1 MATLN
6 DYLTQVENLLH
17 DSSNVFWT
25 QQQLTTYI
33 NEARERTVRDT
44 GCLRVIQN
52 TQTPIAAYNPYAATT
67 PPSYNNTTP
76 ATTWTANTAVTAG
89 QYVFSNIYIYQYQ
102 TSGTSGS
109 TAPAYP
115 TGTNIFPPSTTFAD
129 GTATL
134 LYVQNAEIIPFAS
147 LPQGISTYDVVNI
160 NLYWGNSRIPM
171 RYLPWTNF
179 TAQLRYWQNY
189 VGRPIC
195 FSVYGQQQIYIAP
208 VPDQSYYIEIDTNV
222 LPTALSL
229 SSPNAVDSIIDP
241 YNTSVQ
247 YYAAYKAK
255 FYEQSYGEAEIFKQE
270 YNKHILNI
278 LNSTFTRRI
287 PDPYSNGG

>member
-17 DSSNVFWT
+17 DSTNVFWT
-25 QQQLTTYI
+25 QNQLTTYI
-33 NEARERTVRDT
+33 NEARTQLVRDT
-44 GCLRVIQN
+44 GCLRTIQN
-52 TQTPIAAYNPYAATT
+52 TSTPITSSNPYNSTNT
-67 PPSYNNTTP
+67 NTTP
-76 ATTWTANTAVTAG
+76 ATSWVANTAVSAG

-115 TGTNIFPPSTTFAD
+115 TGTNIFPPSTAFAD

-134 LYVQNAEIIPFAS
+134 LYVQNAEIIPFAA
-147 LPQGISTYDVVNI
+147 LPNGINTVDVLNI

-171 RYLPWTNF
+171 RYLPWSDF

-189 VGRPIC
+189 IGRPIC

-208 VPDQSYYIEIDTNV
+208 VPDQSYYIEMDAVI
-222 LPTALSL
+222 LPTALSIT
-229 SSPNAVDSIIDP
+229 SPNTVDSIIDP
-241 YNTSVQ
+241 WNTAIQ

-255 FYEQSYGEAEIFKQE
+255 FYEQSYGEAEIFQQQ
-270 YNKHILNI
+270 YNKKVLNV
-278 LNSTFTRRI
+278 LNSTYTRRI
-287 PDPYSNGG
+287 PNPYSSGG